1 MSSPNNNSKTHHLVA
16 EKGRPHKRSSR
27 SRNGN
32 EGEAERS
39 VPLPF
44 QQSLVIFLVY
54 FHILVLFVA
63 VSFFDSCILIEKLIQ
78 TFGFS
83 RLVPL
88 HRYIQC
94 GSSHLLLLGIRQ
106 A

>member
-1 MSSPNNNSKTHHLVA
+1 M
-16 EKGRPHKRSSR
+16 
-27 SRNGN
+27 
-32 EGEAERS
+32 GEAGKS
-39 VPLPF
+39 MPLPLP
-44 QQSLVIFLVY
+44 QSLVIVLVC
-54 FHILVLFVA
+54 FHILGLFVA
-63 VSFFDSCILIEKLIQ
+63 VSFFDFYILIEKLIQ